1 MFDIE
6 EIKEANSIEDV
17 LINLNNKPD
26 YKIIS
31 GGTDILIN
39 LYHKKLKEAKLISIN
54 KVPFLNGIKV
64 LNNSTICIGAAT
76 TFSEI
81 LRSKVINEN
90 VSILSQAAVS
100 VGSPQIRNIATI
112 GGNICNGA
120 VSADSV
126 PALFTL
132 NALLKL
138 KSLDSERIVN
148 ICDFYEGPGKV
159 KIKNNEILTEI
170 LIREEDYKNKDGK
183 YIKFAQRKAL
193 DISILSVAVLY
204 EIDINSFKDLRIS
217 LGVAAPT
224 PIRCKKA
231 EKFAIGNKLTIDVIN
246 KIANLAVQDSNPRNS
261 WRGSRDYRLHLIK
274 TLIERILNELLDK
287 GEVKKYE

>member
-217 LGVAAPT
+217 LGIAAPT